1 MFYVEYLKAQ
11 ICLAE
16 MEIARLDQ
24 EGKISTGSMKN
35 WITDAWCIV
44 NSMEKR
50 IGERKEPQ

>member
-35 WITDAWCIV
+35 
-44 NSMEKR
+44 
-50 IGERKEPQ
+50 